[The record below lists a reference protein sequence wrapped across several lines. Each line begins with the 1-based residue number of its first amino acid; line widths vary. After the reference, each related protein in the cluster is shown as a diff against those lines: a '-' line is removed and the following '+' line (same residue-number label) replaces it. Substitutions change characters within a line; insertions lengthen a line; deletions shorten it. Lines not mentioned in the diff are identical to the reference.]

1 MKLQIINIPT
11 MKKLVNNL
19 VFAIIAATLFYACSA
34 KPSYSDKATP
44 LKKALANKFLIG
56 TALNSKQIT
65 GKDSAGIHVITEH
78 FNAIVAENCMKCE
91 EIHPEE
97 NRYDFTLSDAFVDFG
112 TSFDM
117 AITGHTLIWHS
128 QLPKWFCHDEKG
140 NLVSAEILK
149 KRMKEHINTVVGR
162 YKGRIVGWD
171 VVNEAINDDGTWRN
185 SPFYQILGEDFIYL
199 AFQYAHEADPDA
211 QLYYNDYNE
220 WHPGKRK
227 TIIKMIK
234 SLKERGLR
242 IDAIG
247 MQGHIG
253 MDYPSIEE
261 YQAAIND
268 YVSAGVKV
276 MVTELDLSALPSVRH
291 NVGANVSDVETYRKE
306 VNPYI
311 EGLPAKISKEWNACM
326 SDFFNLFLQ
335 NSNKILRVTLW
346 GVADGDSWKNDFPM
360 RGRTDYP
367 LLFDRSHQAKPV
379 VTSIISA
386 AANSN

>member
-1 MKLQIINIPT
+1 MKLQIINTPT

-34 KPSYSDKATP
+34 KPSYSDKVTP

-65 GKDSAGIHVITEH
+65 GKDSTGMHVITEH

-112 TSFDM
+112 TSLDM

-149 KRMKEHINTVVGR
+149 KRMKEHIHTVVGR

-311 EGLPAKISKEWNACM
+311 EGLPAKISKEWNARM
-326 SDFFNLFLQ
+326 SDFFDLFLQ
-335 NSNKILRVTLW
+335 NSDKILRVTLW

>member
-34 KPSYSDKATP
+34 KPSYSDKVTP

-65 GKDSAGIHVITEH
+65 GKDSTGMHVITEH

-112 TSFDM
+112 TSLDM

-149 KRMKEHINTVVGR
+149 KRMKEHIHTVVGR

-211 QLYYNDYNE
+211 QLYYNE

-311 EGLPAKISKEWNACM
+311 EGLPAKISKEWNARM
-326 SDFFNLFLQ
+326 SDFFDLFLQ
-335 NSNKILRVTLW
+335 NSDKILRVTLW

>member
-1 MKLQIINIPT
+1 

-34 KPSYSDKATP
+34 KPSYSDKVTT

-65 GKDSAGIHVITEH
+65 GKDSTGMHVITEH

-311 EGLPAKISKEWNACM
+311 EGLPAKISKEWNARM
-326 SDFFNLFLQ
+326 SDFFNLFL
-335 NSNKILRVTLW
+335 
-346 GVADGDSWKNDFPM
+346 
-360 RGRTDYP
+360 
-367 LLFDRSHQAKPV
+367 
-379 VTSIISA
+379 
-386 AANSN
+386 

>member
-128 QLPKWFCHDEKG
+128 QLPKWFCHDQYFGK
-140 NLVSAEILK
+140 NLP
-149 KRMKEHINTVVGR
+149 R
-162 YKGRIVGWD
+162 
-171 VVNEAINDDGTWRN
+171 
-185 SPFYQILGEDFIYL
+185 
-199 AFQYAHEADPDA
+199 
-211 QLYYNDYNE
+211 
-220 WHPGKRK
+220 
-227 TIIKMIK
+227 
-234 SLKERGLR
+234 
-242 IDAIG
+242 
-247 MQGHIG
+247 
-253 MDYPSIEE
+253 
-261 YQAAIND
+261 
-268 YVSAGVKV
+268 
-276 MVTELDLSALPSVRH
+276 
-291 NVGANVSDVETYRKE
+291 
-306 VNPYI
+306 
-311 EGLPAKISKEWNACM
+311 
-326 SDFFNLFLQ
+326 
-335 NSNKILRVTLW
+335 
-346 GVADGDSWKNDFPM
+346 
-360 RGRTDYP
+360 
-367 LLFDRSHQAKPV
+367 
-379 VTSIISA
+379 
-386 AANSN
+386 

>member
-1 MKLQIINIPT
+1 

-34 KPSYSDKATP
+34 KPSYSDKVTP

-65 GKDSAGIHVITEH
+65 GKDSTGMHVITEH
-78 FNAIVAENCMKCE
+78 FNAIVAENYMKCE

-112 TSFDM
+112 TSLDM

-149 KRMKEHINTVVGR
+149 KRMKEHIHTVVGR

-311 EGLPAKISKEWNACM
+311 EGLPAKISKEWNARM
-326 SDFFNLFLQ
+326 SDFFDLFLQ
-335 NSNKILRVTLW
+335 NSDKILRVTLW

>member
-34 KPSYSDKATP
+34 KPSYSDKVTP

-65 GKDSAGIHVITEH
+65 GKDSTGMHVITEH

-112 TSFDM
+112 TSLDM

-149 KRMKEHINTVVGR
+149 KRMKEHIHTVVGR

-311 EGLPAKISKEWNACM
+311 EGLPAKISKEWNARM
-326 SDFFNLFLQ
+326 SDFFDLFLQ
-335 NSNKILRVTLW
+335 NSDKILRVTLW
-346 GVADGDSWKNDFPM
+346 GVADGDSWKMIFRCVDVQIIHYF
-360 RGRTDYP
+360 
-367 LLFDRSHQAKPV
+367 FDRSHQCKACGYLNNKC
-379 VTSIISA
+379 SGK
-386 AANSN
+386 

>member
-34 KPSYSDKATP
+34 KPSYSDKVTP

-65 GKDSAGIHVITEH
+65 GKDSTGMHVITED
-78 FNAIVAENCMKCE
+78 FNAIVVENCTKCE

-112 TSFDM
+112 TSLDM

-149 KRMKEHINTVVGR
+149 KRMKEHIHTVVGR

-311 EGLPAKISKEWNACM
+311 EGLPAKISKEWNARM
-326 SDFFNLFLQ
+326 SDFFDLFLQ
-335 NSNKILRVTLW
+335 NSDKILRVTLW